1 MLKTENLVKQFGG
14 LIAVNNV
21 TLEIEKGEIFGLIG
35 PNGAG
40 KSTFINTITGVY
52 QPNGG
57 RVFLKDKD
65 ISNLSPEEVCH
76 RGMARTFQTVRSF
89 HKMTVLENVMVGAI
103 FGGERISTTKARE
116 KAMEMLD
123 FVEFNLSLDTLANNL
138 NTTQLKRVE
147 LARILATNCDLL
159 LMDEVAAGLTPGE
172 LPDFIDLIRKIRN
185 SGITIMVIEHLM
197 KLIMGVCDRIAVLN
211 FGELIGLDTPQEISR
226 NKKVIDAYLG

>member
-21 TLEIEKGEIFGLIG
+21 SLEIEREEIFGLIG

-57 RVFLKDKD
+57 TVYLKDD
-65 ISNLSPEEVCH
+65 NISNLSPEEICH
-76 RGMARTFQTVRSF
+76 RGMARTFQTVHSF

-103 FGGERISTTKARE
+103 FGGEKISTLKARE
-116 KAMEMLD
+116 KALEMLD
-123 FVEFNLSLDTLANNL
+123 FVEFNLSSDTLANNL

-197 KLIMGVCDRIAVLN
+197 KLIMEVCDRIAVLN
-211 FGELIGLDTPQEISR
+211 FGELIGLGTPEEISK